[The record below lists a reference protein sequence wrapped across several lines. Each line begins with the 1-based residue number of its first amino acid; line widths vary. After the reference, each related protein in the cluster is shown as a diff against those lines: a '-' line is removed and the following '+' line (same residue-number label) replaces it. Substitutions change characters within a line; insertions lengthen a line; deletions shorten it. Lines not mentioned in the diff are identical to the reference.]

1 MNSTN
6 KKKAQKNMVF
16 NTICYLLE
24 SATLCAVAIMTI
36 PKILPYISGAIYKNS
51 VKSSN
56 AKKIDDDWG
65 PVIEKKK

>member
-1 MNSTN
+1 MKSTN
-6 KKKAQKNMVF
+6 KKKTQKNKVC
-16 NTICYLLE
+16 NTICYLLG

-36 PKILPYISGAIYKNS
+36 PKIMPYISGAIYKNS

>member
-1 MNSTN
+1 MKSTN
-6 KKKAQKNMVF
+6 KKKTQKNKGC
-16 NTICYLLE
+16 NTICYLLG
-24 SATLCAVAIMTI
+24 STTLYAVAIMTI
-36 PKILPYISGAIYKNS
+36 PKIMPYISGTIYKNF